1 MTASANGRRPK
12 SPSLRL
18 FVELG
23 DALEPLTQATASA
36 ALTRAIEADV
46 EGAMRSL
53 GLAGHAQVELQSGK
67 TARPLRLCVN
77 GVVQPYPPAL
87 VRRTWL
93 AVAPPELRSLAA
105 ATKQAPPSYSSA
117 WLAEYVK
124 ELEDS
129 DTAGWSLVA
138 TVVRRLTLAILL
150 ERPSRLLGDGQV
162 RAYARATSLPPRAV
176 APVLRR
182 LLDLGV
188 SVRDQDVVAEIFGEG
203 EEIQRPREDTIEA
216 AFAQLRLHAAELRV
230 HPRTLG
236 ALLEGSPPA
245 EPFSVHG
252 SAVPEPVRAA
262 FEELEQMFFTQFGF
276 QLPELT
282 WVPTASIPEGMLSVK
297 LEEWTGLP
305 IPLVLPGQ
313 LVVDAEPEG
322 LPVQSVG
329 TAVHPV
335 TGAAR
340 GIVDRLAKFRLEDA
354 GYTTRGPT
362 DWVVVNVFA
371 ELATHAD
378 QLFGLEDLEYQLA
391 RLRYQ
396 LVRLD
401 NGDDVLVEGTYP
413 ALVDTVLA
421 HFTLGDMTR
430 VLRAMISEGLSI
442 HNLPSILERLLEYDT
457 VSSDP
462 AAVVLDDRL
471 PLVPGTHDGWQATYA
486 SLRRGLRS
494 YISQRFTRAENTV
507 VAYLL
512 EPELE
517 ARLASGIQRTHGIPT
532 HPLPDEEAEAFR
544 DAVWQELSLAGN
556 TPAGRPVILTT
567 EGVRASVRRLL
578 EAELPDLPVLSY
590 AELRPDVNVQPL
602 ARIPVQ

>member
-1 MTASANGRRPK
+1 MTGSVNGRRPR
-12 SPSLRL
+12 SLLRL
-18 FVELG
+18 VIEFG
-23 DALEPLTQATASA
+23 DALEPLARPTASA

-53 GLAGHAQVELQSGK
+53 GLAGQAQVELRSGK
-67 TARPLRLCVN
+67 TARPLRLTVN
-77 GVVQPYPPAL
+77 GAVQPYPPAL
-87 VRRTWL
+87 VRRAWI
-93 AVAPPELRSLAA
+93 AAAPPELHSRAA
-105 ATKQAPPSYSSA
+105 ATKQAPPSYPSV
-117 WLAEYVK
+117 WLAEYVA

-138 TVVRRLTLAILL
+138 TVVRRLTLAIVL
-150 ERPSRLLGDGQV
+150 ERPSRLLGDSQV

-188 SVRDQDVVAEIFGEG
+188 SVGKSDVVANVVGEG
-203 EEIQRPREDTIEA
+203 EEIDRPREDTVEA
-216 AFAQLRLHAAELRV
+216 AFAQLRSHAAELRV
-230 HPRTLG
+230 HPRTLSV
-236 ALLEGSPPA
+236 LLEGSPPA
-245 EPFSVHG
+245 EPLSVHAP
-252 SAVPEPVRAA
+252 SVPEQVRAS
-262 FEELEQMFFTQFGF
+262 FGELEQMFFTQFGF
-276 QLPELT
+276 QLPELA
-282 WVPTASIPEGMLSVK
+282 WVPTPSIPEGMLSVK

-305 IPLVLPGQ
+305 IPLVLGEQ
-313 LVVDAEPEG
+313 RIVDAEPEG
-322 LPVQSVG
+322 LPVPTLG

-340 GIVDRLAKFRLEDA
+340 AIVDRSAERRLEDA
-354 GYTTRGPT
+354 GYVTRGPT

-371 ELATHAD
+371 EAAAHAD
-378 QLFGLEDLEYQLA
+378 QLFGMEDVEYQLA

-401 NGDDVLVEGTYP
+401 NGDHVVVEGTYP
-413 ALVDTVLA
+413 VLVDTVLA
-421 HFTLGDMTR
+421 RYTLGDLTR
-430 VLRAMISEGLSI
+430 ILRAMLSEGLSI

-471 PLVPGTHDGWQATYA
+471 PLVPGTHDGWQVTYA

-494 YISQRFTRAENTV
+494 YISHHFAWAENTV
-507 VAYLL
+507 AAYLL

-517 ARLASGIQRTHGIPT
+517 ARLAAGIQRTHGIPT

-544 DAVWQELSLAGN
+544 DAVWQELSNAGN
-556 TPAGRPVILTT
+556 APTGPVILTS

-578 EAELPDLPVLSY
+578 EPELPDLPVLSY

-602 ARIPVQ
+602 ARIPIE